1 MNRNTLRKRL
11 NTRKKRNTLKSSRRL
26 NVSKRLNAS
35 KRLKKRTSKK
45 QSGGSWYKYQY
56 HGEDV
61 NPGEYDMKLLKKNRV
76 SWFMTDKN
84 AAEKNIWNKGHG
96 EWEDF
101 LKKNDLKY
109 KEYEFKIN
117 PEPVP
122 LEGESLT
129 QWAYLKNMDAVAKE
143 LPFFGNIEKPYLN
156 RIVFHKYYGEGKVID
171 YEGGITGQGWFV
183 QFISPVFGGDGISK
197 IDQNFVEEFEDNS
210 DSSKELPSKPPG
222 SGAPSESPKKKSP
235 SRTSSKSR
243 GRGSPRSPSRTSGES
258 HKRGSPIKSHK
269 SGSPSRTSGKPRGKS
284 PGSEHSTGG
293 SVYGGDP
300 NTKYVY
306 TFMFSNN
313 RFSGGDILVKREIQ
327 DTIGESI
334 ANYLN
339 LENKSSSLGKKLVD
353 NISEHPPSFNTMI
366 RKLNIDK
373 DKFYSDK
380 EIYSSNTT
388 MRIVI
393 DLANKLLNIDQN
405 YAYSEDVTN
414 NDYPHLAKYLIFT
427 KKLKELK
434 EKGEYAEYIRLY
446 SDTYFPGNS
455 SDTGTGDTTIRGGGA
470 MRAFL
475 MVTLGLI
482 TVILAIAVIAG
493 GGHVAAFMTFAIAK
507 TNLSAGAGKAI
518 LAAIPKIL
526 AWGKVWV
533 GVFMGISAS
542 GAVALIHQRYKIIKA
557 YEKWIKKFDFKSGK
571 EKEGRKILNS
581 IRSDIIKEGRKVKS
595 FEELTD
601 EWFASLVLFKF
612 LSESQMKRLSL
623 IANRLRSP
631 LATAMPPRSQQP
643 KNPSHIVNDH
653 IVGMLYDNWITKFG
667 FKPGKEGEGREILN
681 SIRGDVIR
689 GSHGTKRSG
698 ELTDEWFASLVLFK
712 FLSESQLKRL
722 SLIANQL

>member
-45 QSGGSWYKYQY
+45 QSGGAWYKYQY

-96 EWEDF
+96 EWKDF

-171 YEGGITGQGWFV
+171 YEGGITGKGWFI
-183 QFISPVFGGDGISK
+183 QFISPVFGGDGISE
-197 IDQNFVEEFEDNS
+197 IDKNFVEAS
-210 DSSKELPSKPPG
+210 GSSNELPIEPPG

-235 SRTSSKSR
+235 RRTSGKSP
-243 GRGSPRSPSRTSGES
+243 GKGSPIRTSGKSPGKGSPIRTSGKSPGKGSPIRTSGES
-258 HKRGSPIKSHK
+258 PKRGSPIKSHK
-269 SGSPSRTSGKPRGKS
+269 SGSPRRTSGS
-284 PGSEHSTGG
+284 PSTGSSSTGG

-334 ANYLN
+334 ANYLKLKEKN
-339 LENKSSSLGKKLVD
+339 PALGKKLVD
-353 NISEHPPSFNTMI
+353 EISEHPTSFNTMI
-366 RKLNIDK
+366 KKLNIDEER
-373 DKFYSDK
+373 FNSDK
-380 EIYSSNTT
+380 EISSSNTT
-388 MRIVI
+388 MGIVI
-393 DLANKLLNIDQN
+393 DFSNQLFRLLIDQN

-414 NDYPHLAKYLIFT
+414 NNYPHLAKYLIFT

-446 SDTYFPGNS
+446 SDTYFPENS
-455 SDTGTGDTTIRGGGA
+455 SNTGTGDTTIRGGGPPPKWLTWT
-470 MRAFL
+470 MGFI
-475 MVTLGLI
+475 TL
-482 TVILAIAVIAG
+482 ILFIAVIAG
-493 GGHVAAFMTFAIAK
+493 GGPVAGCLTFAIVK
-507 TNLSAGAGKAI
+507 TNIVSAGAGKAI

-526 AWGKVWV
+526 VWAKVWI
-533 GVFMGISAS
+533 GLERLDFFTREYR
-542 GAVALIHQRYKIIKA
+542 RYKITKA
-557 YEKWIKKFDFKSGK
+557 YEKFIKNFSFKPGK
-571 EKEGRKILNS
+571 AKEGRKILNS
-581 IRSDIIKEGRKVKS
+581 IESKIVKASWDRSAG
-595 FEELTD
+595 ELTD
-601 EWFASLVLFKF
+601 KWFARLAYFKF
-612 LSESQMKRLSL
+612 LSAGQVERFGL
-623 IANRLRSP
+623 IANP
-631 LATAMPPRSQQP
+631 L
-643 KNPSHIVNDH
+643 
-653 IVGMLYDNWITKFG
+653 
-667 FKPGKEGEGREILN
+667 
-681 SIRGDVIR
+681 
-689 GSHGTKRSG
+689 
-698 ELTDEWFASLVLFK
+698 
-712 FLSESQLKRL
+712 
-722 SLIANQL
+722 